1 MTERLAFI
9 GTGIMGAPM
18 AGHLLAA
25 GYPVTVHN
33 RTKAKAQPLVDKGAT
48 WADDPAEA
56 AEQAD
61 VVFTN
66 VTDTPDVEAIVLG
79 HRGILSVARPG
90 MVVVD
95 HSTISPAATR
105 DMAAKLAERGATLLD
120 APVSGGDVGARA
132 GTLAIMVGGDL
143 AALERVRPVLQHM
156 GKSITHC
163 GPVGTGQLTK
173 LANQIF
179 VAVTN
184 LAVCEGLAFARANGL
199 DLQKTIDAVKE
210 GAAGSWQLST
220 LGPRM
225 VRGDFAPGFMIDL
238 QVKDLN
244 LVLDAADA
252 AGLYLSATQ
261 QVDALFTD
269 GQHSGRGRDGTQ
281 ALFELVDRHAK
292 AFHELA
298 QLSVTDVDVSE

>member
-1 MTERLAFI
+1 MTERLAYI

-25 GYPVTVHN
+25 GYPLTVHN
-33 RTKAKAQPLVDKGAT
+33 RTKAKAQPLIDKGAT
-48 WADDPAEA
+48 WAEDPALA

-61 VVFTN
+61 VIFTN

-79 HRGILSVARPG
+79 HRGVLSVARPG
-90 MVVVD
+90 MIVVD

-105 DMAAKLAERGATLLD
+105 EMAAKLAEQGATLLD
-120 APVSGGDVGARA
+120 APVSGGDVGARNA
-132 GTLAIMVGGDL
+132 TLAIMVGGD
-143 AALERVRPVLQHM
+143 APALERVRPMLQRM

-184 LAVCEGLAFARANGL
+184 LAVCEGLNFAKANGL

-210 GAAGSWQLST
+210 GAAGSWQLVT

-225 VRGDFAPGFMIDL
+225 IKGDFAPGFMIDL

-244 LVLDAADA
+244 LVLDAAHS
-252 AGLYLSATQ
+252 AGLYLAATQ
-261 QVDALFTD
+261 QADALFTD
-269 GQHSGRGRDGTQ
+269 AQQAGRGRDGTQ
-281 ALFELVDRHAK
+281 RLFDMVEKHAR
-292 AFHELA
+292 AFHQLA
-298 QLSVTDVDVSE
+298 HQEAGDVDAGE